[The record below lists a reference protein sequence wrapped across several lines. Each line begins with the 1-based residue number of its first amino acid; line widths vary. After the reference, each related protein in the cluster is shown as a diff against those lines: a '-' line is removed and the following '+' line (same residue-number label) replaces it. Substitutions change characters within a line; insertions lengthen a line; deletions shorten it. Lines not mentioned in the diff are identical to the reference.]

1 MTVEQRLTAKQSQAL
16 KLAGSGPTRILMYGG
31 ARSGKTFLI
40 CLMIVYRAIA
50 YPGSRH
56 LIARIRYSHARGSI
70 WLDTLRDAVSFFGI
84 ESQAVW
90 RESDHY
96 VVINGSEIWV
106 DGLDDKER
114 IDKILGREYNTIFLN
129 EISQIPYPTVT
140 TVMTRLAYR
149 IEGCRNI
156 AFFDCNPPS
165 KFHWSYK
172 MFIQLVDPHTGQALD
187 LAHYA
192 AIQINPEDNRAHLP
206 EGYITDI
213 LEHLPDDQQRR
224 FLRGEFGD
232 AQGVIFSGWEIV
244 DEIPEEA
251 KRRGRRSLGLDFG
264 FTVDPTALVDCYLY
278 GDDVYVDEL
287 LYADGITNHALGGLI
302 RGMDLGADIYAD
314 SAEPKSIRE
323 LQQARVPVRGAK
335 KGPDSVKQGIDWLLS
350 KQLYVTRR
358 SVNLQAELANYVWK
372 QNRDGRPFPVP
383 IDDFNHAIDALRYAS
398 EPWKRTMAPT
408 NVTAARI
415 GL

>member
-1 MTVEQRLTAKQSQAL
+1 MMVEKRLTDRQCEAL
-16 KLAGSGPTRILMYGG
+16 KLSISGKSRILMYGG
-31 ARSGKTFLI
+31 SRSGKTFLI
-40 CLMIVYRAIA
+40 CLMIVFRAIK

-56 LIARIRYSHARGSI
+56 LIARLRYSHARGSI
-70 WLDTLRDAVSFFGI
+70 WLDTLREAVAFFGVQ
-84 ESQAVW
+84 SQVDW
-90 RESDHY
+90 READHY
-96 VVINGSEIWV
+96 VKINGSEIWV

-114 IDKILGREYNTIFLN
+114 VEKILGREYNTIFLN
-129 EISQIPYPTVT
+129 EISQITYSTVT
-140 TVMTRLAYR
+140 TVLTRLALK
-149 IEGCRNI
+149 IDGCHNL

-172 MFIQLVDPHTGQALD
+172 MFVQLRDPETGEPLD
-187 LAHYA
+187 PTHYG
-192 AIQINPEDNRAHLP
+192 AIQVNPEDNTQHLP
-206 EGYITDI
+206 DGYIADI
-213 LEHLPDDQQRR
+213 LEHLPEDQQRR

-244 DEIPEEA
+244 ADIPDEV
-251 KRRGRRSLGLDFG
+251 RRRSRRSLGLDFG

-278 GDDVYVDEL
+278 GEDIYIDEL
-287 LYADGITNHALGGLI
+287 IYADGLTNQQLAMLI
-302 RGMDLGADIYAD
+302 RELQLGTDIYAD

-350 KQLYVTRR
+350 KRIHVTRR
-358 SVNLQAELANYVWK
+358 SANLQAELANYAWK

-383 IDDFNHAIDALRYAS
+383 IDDFNHAIDALRYAT
-398 EPWKRTMAPT
+398 EPWKRTMAPS
-408 NVTAARI
+408 NITAARI